1 MLTVDSVSVRFPGTL
16 ALDNVSLSLDPAS
29 VTAVLGPSGS
39 GKTTLLRA
47 IAGLQPITEGTIA
60 WDGADLDGV
69 PAHLRNFGLMF
80 QDYAL
85 FPHRTV
91 AGNVGFGLRM
101 RGDSGGDLSARV
113 TEVLSWVGL
122 GGYQNRSIAT
132 LSGGEQQRVALAR
145 ALAPAPRFLMLDEPV
160 GSLDRQLRTRLIDEL
175 RTILRERHI
184 TALYVT
190 HDQDEALALADQL
203 VVMRDGVIAQAG
215 TPAAVWRRP
224 ADRWVADFLGFE
236 NVLDGLAGV
245 ADGPVVIHADAISIG
260 DGTLPAVIIGQ
271 RFHGST
277 VAVTVRLDS
286 GVALEAHVRG
296 ALPPVGEATTIAI
309 DPTGVVP
316 LETRG

>member
-1 MLTVDSVSVRFPGTL
+1 MLTVDRLTVRFGKLT
-16 ALDNVSLSLDPAS
+16 ALDDVSISLPAGS
-29 VTAVLGPSGS
+29 ISAVLGPSGS

-47 IAGLQPITEGTIA
+47 IAGLQPVTAGTIS
-60 WDGADLDGV
+60 WDGEDVTGV
-69 PAHLRNFGLMF
+69 PPHLRNFGLMF

-101 RGDSGGDLSARV
+101 RGDDAADISARV
-113 TEVLSWVGL
+113 SEVLDWVGL
-122 GGYQNRSIAT
+122 DGFQSRGIAT

-145 ALAPAPRFLMLDEPV
+145 ALAPSPEFLMLDEPV

-175 RTILRERHI
+175 RSLLRERRI

-203 VVMRDGVIAQAG
+203 IVMRNGAIAQAG
-215 TPAAVWRRP
+215 SPTDVWRQPR
-224 ADRWVADFLGFE
+224 DRWVAGFLGFE
-236 NVLDGLAGV
+236 NVLDELEGV
-245 ADGPVVIHADAISIG
+245 SVGPVVIHADAITLG
-260 DGTLPAVIIGQ
+260 NGTRPATIVAQ

-277 VAVTVRLDS
+277 VAVTVQLES

-296 ALPPVGEATTIAI
+296 AIPPVGEATTIAI

-316 LETRG
+316 LETLG